1 MGFLLRR
8 DIYLFILKT
17 SLQFEREEAEGG
29 RLSSSLREREIERE
43 REERKE
49 RWKEMRRKRKSG
61 CLQLRHGY
69 VIPVT
74 WKNVLEQVETLRPES
89 MVNSQVQLRIWKRVP

>member
-1 MGFLLRR
+1 MAVGPSPSGVVR
-8 DIYLFILKT
+8 
-17 SLQFEREEAEGG
+17 
-29 RLSSSLREREIERE
+29 
-43 REERKE
+43 RKE
-49 RWKEMRRKRKSG
+49 GKRKDGKMRRKKKSG
-61 CLQLRHGY
+61 YLQLRHGY

>member
-29 RLSSSLREREIERE
+29 RLSSSLREREIGRG
-43 REERKE
+43 RKE
-49 RWKEMRRKRKSG
+49 RKDGKR
-61 CLQLRHGY
+61 
-69 VIPVT
+69 
-74 WKNVLEQVETLRPES
+74 
-89 MVNSQVQLRIWKRVP
+89 